1 MNKRIKSP
9 VGFLEMS
16 AGIIALIGVVIFGLP
31 SPEERPKVYELYL
44 AGVWGLMTISF
55 ISTFRNW
62 QSSHWSRKIMAVGA
76 PLMVLL
82 YLQKYLTL

>member
-1 MNKRIKSP
+1 MAS
-9 VGFLEMS
+9 
-16 AGIIALIGVVIFGLP
+16 GIIALIGVIIFWLP

-62 QSSHWSRKIMAVGA
+62 PSSQWSRKIMSVAA
-76 PLMVLL
+76 SFMALL
-82 YLQKYLTL
+82 YLQKYLTV

>member
-1 MNKRIKSP
+1 MNNRLKSP
-9 VGFLEMS
+9 AGLLEMA
-16 AGIIALIGVVIFGLP
+16 AGIIALIGVIIFGLP

-62 QSSHWSRKIMAVGA
+62 PSSHWSRKIMSIAA
-76 PLMVLL
+76 PLMALL
-82 YLQKYLTL
+82 YLQKYLTV